1 MFLNERSPLSVKVK
15 TKTAELLT
23 LKKMEAIE
31 IYSTYPNIWKRI
43 NKKSLFKME
52 KINLKAKKLLINL
65 SKKYEVKIPR
75 KIKKFK
81 LKNSALEISKIKEK
95 RLHEN

>member
-15 TKTAELLT
+15 TKTAELLI

-52 KINLKAKKLLINL
+52 KINLKAKKSLINL

-75 KIKKFK
+75 KITKKFK

-95 RLHEN
+95 KIT